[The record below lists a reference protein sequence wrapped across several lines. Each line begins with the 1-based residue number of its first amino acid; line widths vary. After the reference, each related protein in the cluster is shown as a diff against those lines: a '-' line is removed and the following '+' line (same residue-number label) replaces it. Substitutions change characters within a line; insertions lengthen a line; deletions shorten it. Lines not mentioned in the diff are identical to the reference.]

1 METVQRRR
9 QLVTPHTRSLI
20 YRAVKI
26 APHQWHG
33 TRHGVKMRIQIIS
46 QRTLDD
52 EAVVWH
58 ARINKQ
64 WQSGR
69 SQTVR
74 DAIDAIEIEAAK

>member
-9 QLVTPHTRSLI
+9 RIVTPHTRSLI
-20 YRAVKI
+20 YRAIKI
-26 APHQWHG
+26 APHRWKG
-33 TRHGVKMRIQIIS
+33 TRHGVKIELQVMS

-52 EAVVWH
+52 EAVTWH

-69 SQTVR
+69 SKT
-74 DAIDAIEIEAAK
+74 IHDAIETIEHEAAK